1 MMEIKLAQ
9 ELSHINDWIFDL
21 DNTLY
26 PPSCNLFAQIDKKMG
41 EFISNNLD
49 LDTADAKSL
58 QKNYF
63 LEYGTT
69 LNGLMVNHNIN
80 PADFLDY
87 VHDIDVSVLP
97 DATELHD
104 VLMALPGR
112 KLIYTNGP
120 FSHADRILK
129 HLNIDHHF
137 EEVFD
142 IIDSDYLP
150 KPDMRAYQKFITSHD
165 VDPTRAIF
173 FEDMAR
179 NLAPASE
186 MGMKTVWI
194 PGNEQWSHDGSDG
207 GHIDYVTED
216 LVGWLQLVSSGL
228 KAL

>member
-1 MMEIKLAQ
+1 MTEKKLAQ

-26 PPSCNLFAQIDKKMG
+26 PPSCNLFAQIDEKMG
-41 EFISNNLD
+41 EFISNCLD
-49 LDTADAKSL
+49 METSDAKKL

-63 LEYGTT
+63 HEYGTT
-69 LNGLMVNHNIN
+69 LNGLMENHNIN

-97 DATELHD
+97 DARPLHD
-104 VLMALPGR
+104 ALMDLPGR
-112 KLIYTNGP
+112 KLIFTNGP

-137 EEVFD
+137 DEIFD
-142 IIDSDYLP
+142 IIDSDYQP
-150 KPDMRAYQKFITSHD
+150 KPDMVAYRKFVTDHE
-165 VDPTRAIF
+165 VDPTKAIF

-179 NLAPASE
+179 NLQPANE

-194 PGNEQWSHDGSDG
+194 PGNEQWSHEGSDG
-207 GHIDYVTED
+207 DHIDYVTDD
-216 LVGWLQLVSSGL
+216 LVAWLQKLTAGL